1 MTASQ
6 RACQITNTVLIV
18 AHPTQRACLSATRL
32 LMNAKIGVHAFRT
45 VLKGVINVQV
55 DFVVA
60 RSSIRTPTLFSVR
73 EKSEHFNFTI
83 LTSLDFSPK
92 KKMFE
97 GEYTACIINCAPA
110 DFSCYGYCSREF
122 EENTQK
128 CPCGAKCPTG
138 CPCREYRKGFIKIR
152 ISDSKLDN
160 PRTVVQ

>member
-6 RACQITNTVLIV
+6 RVCQTTNIVLV
-18 AHPTQRACLSATRL
+18 DAPLTHRARLTATRL
-32 LMNAKIGVHAFRT
+32 SMNVKTGVHAFRT

-60 RSSIRTPTLFSVR
+60 ITSIRIQTLFNVR

-83 LTSLDFSPK
+83 FTSFDFSRK

-138 CPCREYRKGFIKIR
+138 CPCREYREGFI
-152 ISDSKLDN
+152 
-160 PRTVVQ
+160 